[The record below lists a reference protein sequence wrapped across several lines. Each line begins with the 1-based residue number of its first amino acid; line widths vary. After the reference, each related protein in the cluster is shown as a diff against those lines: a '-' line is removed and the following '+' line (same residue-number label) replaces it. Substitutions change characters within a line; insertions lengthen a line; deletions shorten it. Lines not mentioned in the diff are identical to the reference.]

1 MELRLTQRKPGTE
14 RFREELSLS
23 IHHCCAIGF
32 TISNHPDK
40 QVEPTQAF
48 LHVLIVS
55 YGKISGAGSAG
66 VAASNC
72 QHSEKAVC
80 WIAAFQ

>member
-1 MELRLTQRKPGTE
+1 MELRLTQRKPGAK

-32 TISNHPDK
+32 TISNHLDK

-48 LHVLIVS
+48 LRVLIIS
-55 YGKISGAGSAG
+55 LGKMFRAAASS

-80 WIAAFQ
+80 